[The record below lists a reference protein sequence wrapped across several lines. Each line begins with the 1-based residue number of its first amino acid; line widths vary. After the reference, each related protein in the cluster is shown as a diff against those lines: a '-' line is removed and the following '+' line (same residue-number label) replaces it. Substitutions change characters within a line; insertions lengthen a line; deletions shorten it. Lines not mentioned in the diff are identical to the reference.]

1 MFKIILL
8 YTHILKNKLRIT
20 VTKIDRMID
29 LAKKNGAYGYKI
41 IGSGG
46 GGSILI
52 LADNKFQEKIISDL
66 KKMGVNEI
74 VKSNELP
81 GILDL

>member
-1 MFKIILL
+1 MF
-8 YTHILKNKLRIT
+8 KNKLCIT
-20 VTKIDRMID
+20 VPKIDRMID

-52 LADNKFQEKIISDL
+52 LAENKFQQKIISDL
-66 KKMGVNEI
+66 KKMGVNQI
-74 VKSNELP
+74 IKSNESP